1 MLYPFMT
8 LNDNTEIVH
17 SEILEN
23 SGKEEVEVRIENQF
37 RAAFIP
43 PPAGF
48 RNTAGKTFRDSLRKI
63 SIIFRSFWNPSPTSF
78 CSWQEKVES
87 KEVLIMPQVLKLLDI
102 RFISGSMKTIRSNQ
116 STFILLRAFLLPM
129 LPKYGLQSPENVFCA
144 TIIRKFQTNNSESSC
159 RSSKPGINRLLI
171 CGIQLLEKS
180 AFIAKFFPILRHP
193 PKEPHH
199 HRNGNRRSYPIR
211 NRL

>member
-1 MLYPFMT
+1 
-8 LNDNTEIVH
+8 
-17 SEILEN
+17 
-23 SGKEEVEVRIENQF
+23 
-37 RAAFIP
+37 
-43 PPAGF
+43 
-48 RNTAGKTFRDSLRKI
+48 
-63 SIIFRSFWNPSPTSF
+63 
-78 CSWQEKVES
+78 
-87 KEVLIMPQVLKLLDI
+87 MPQVFKIAGYTVYFWVNENNPLE
-102 RFISGSMKTIRSNQ
+102 
-116 STFILLRAFLLPM
+116 PVHVH
-129 LPKYGLQSPENVFCA
+129 GLQSPENVFCA

>member
-1 MLYPFMT
+1 
-8 LNDNTEIVH
+8 
-17 SEILEN
+17 
-23 SGKEEVEVRIENQF
+23 
-37 RAAFIP
+37 
-43 PPAGF
+43 
-48 RNTAGKTFRDSLRKI
+48 
-63 SIIFRSFWNPSPTSF
+63 
-78 CSWQEKVES
+78 
-87 KEVLIMPQVLKLLDI
+87 MPQVFKIAGYTVYFWVNENNPLEPVHVHIAKGVPSPNATKIWITKSGKCLL
-102 RFISGSMKTIRSNQ
+102 
-116 STFILLRAFLLPM
+116 
-129 LPKYGLQSPENVFCA
+129 C
-144 TIIRKFQTNNSESSC
+144 QTNNSESSC

>member
-1 MLYPFMT
+1 MT

-17 SEILEN
+17 SEIQEKKK
-23 SGKEEVEVRIENQF
+23 SKFESKNQF

-87 KEVLIMPQVLKLLDI
+87 KEVLIMPQVFKIAGYTVYFWVNENNPLEPVHVHIAKGVPSPNATKIWITKSGKCLLCHNNSKIPDKQLRIIMQIIEARNKSVIDLWYSTFREI
-102 RFISGSMKTIRSNQ
+102 RF
-116 STFILLRAFLLPM
+116 
-129 LPKYGLQSPENVFCA
+129 YC
-144 TIIRKFQTNNSESSC
+144 
-159 RSSKPGINRLLI
+159 
-171 CGIQLLEKS
+171 
-180 AFIAKFFPILRHP
+180 
-193 PKEPHH
+193 
-199 HRNGNRRSYPIR
+199 
-211 NRL
+211 

>member
-1 MLYPFMT
+1 MLYPFMN

-23 SGKEEVEVRIENQF
+23 SGKEEVESKNQF

-87 KEVLIMPQVLKLLDI
+87 KEVLIMPQVFKI
-102 RFISGSMKTIRSNQ
+102 AGYTVYFWVNENRSNQ